1 MTTAAKGHASI
12 LRLNTRLFLN
22 CISDVSE
29 EHSRARPN
37 DRTNS
42 IAFIA
47 SHLVESRHTIAHYLQ
62 IKTFNPLERILKD
75 AVSIEDVREL
85 PSLGELRNAWATISM
100 TLEECFNDLSE
111 SELRAPSPQRF
122 PVDLPTVHGGL
133 GFLLQHES
141 YHIGQL
147 ALLRKFFGYPAMR
160 YV

>member
-1 MTTAAKGHASI
+1 MTIAAKGHASI

-29 EHSRARPN
+29 AHSRSRPN

-42 IAFIA
+42 MSFIA

-62 IKTFNPLERILKD
+62 IKTSNPLERILKD

-85 PSLGELRNAWATISM
+85 PSLGELRHAWATISM

-122 PVDLPTVHGGL
+122 PVDLATVHGGL

-147 ALLRKFFGYPAMR
+147 ALLRKLYGYPAMR